1 MPTTVYGTQVYQAD
15 HERTLARG
23 VLFTQAELVSLLNGP
38 VKSVVQDPE
47 GKEGIRMLLASVA
60 TTGFEQAALEEM
72 LADETAVP
80 SWLIGEAIAE
90 VFVTGAHQCEFPW
103 PSGRDLKNPNAS
115 PTGADLVGFQLTDD
129 AECPYR
135 FAFGEVKTSVEQK
148 WPPQVA
154 YGRAG
159 LQQQLEDLRDS
170 KEVKAALF
178 RYLGFHASNTPWADK
193 FRSAAKRYLQSNY
206 EDAVLFGL
214 LIRDVEPKANDLRKR
229 AVNLSSN
236 QPPATAILIYA
247 LYLPNQ
253 MIEKLPALLGNG
265 DHESAS

>member
-1 MPTTVYGTQVYQAD
+1 MTAFVHGTQIYQTD
-15 HERTLARG
+15 HEKITARG
-23 VLFTQAELVSLLNGP
+23 VLFAENDLKSLLKGP
-38 VKSVVQDPE
+38 VKSIVQDPE
-47 GKEGIRMLLASVA
+47 GKDGIRMLLSRVA

-72 LADETAVP
+72 LSDESEVP

-90 VFVTGAHQCEFPW
+90 VFVTDNHQCEFPW

-129 AECPYR
+129 PQSPYR

-148 WPPQVA
+148 WPPQVV
-154 YGRAG
+154 YGRCG

-170 KEVKAALF
+170 KEVKGGLF
-178 RYLGFHASNTPWADK
+178 RYLGFHAPNTAWADK
-193 FRSAAKRYLQSNY
+193 FRSAAKRYLQSNF

-214 LIRDVEPKANDLRKR
+214 LVRDVEPKADDLKNR
-229 AVNLSSN
+229 AVKLAVN
-236 QPPATAILIYA
+236 QPSSTTILIYA

-253 MIEKLPALLGNG
+253 MIDQLPMIFGEGL
-265 DHESAS
+265 S